1 MSTHEHDNSE
11 CDVALTEVMS
21 TYSHHMTVFEARV
34 WKTIID
40 SVPSEAFMLFLQRH
54 FLSSKFRPTPSDAA
68 VALGIGG
75 SVDPTLAYAELER
88 AVRTVGPYK
97 VPEINDPVLRSAIN
111 QLGGWA
117 HVNEQMPDPSQQY
130 LIKAFRD
137 RFDAAYR
144 LASVEVTIRGIAP
157 NALMAIGMGMRDA
170 PGQLTMEEPG
180 RTAIGHT
187 IGSEGEVGEVL
198 QPVPLSTPNIGR
210 FFRQQRPQ

>member
-1 MSTHEHDNSE
+1 MSTQENLNSE

-21 TYSHHMTVFEARV
+21 AYSHHMTVFEARV

-40 SVPSEAFMLFLQRH
+40 SAPPEAFLLFLQRH
-54 FLSSKFRPTPSDAA
+54 ILSSKFRPTPSDAA

-111 QLGGWA
+111 QLGGWSL
-117 HVNEQMPDPSQQY
+117 VNEQMPDPSQQF

-144 LASVEVTIRGIAP
+144 LASVEVTIHGIAP
-157 NALMAIGMGMRDA
+157 KPLAAIGMGDS
-170 PGQLTMEEPG
+170 PGRLTLDEPG
-180 RTAIGHT
+180 RKVIGQMIST
-187 IGSEGEVGEVL
+187 EVGEVL
-198 QPVPLSTPNIGR
+198 QPTPLSPPNVGR